1 MDLDAYSGSSIANKI
16 EADKVVLCD
25 AMDCDGDEGPTEV
38 LISSKKMDVDVS
50 ASDIGNST
58 SITGSLD
65 SVDPLKSSVTG
76 SVNSNIVNSSN
87 SDLSYHDNEEDAN
100 DTDDYVDED
109 DASYD
114 DNDAYYYEDEYSMM
128 QSQFD
133 NVDLPPGVEASL
145 PWLKDNNITSATST
159 STCPIGSNIK
169 TSGIATSESVKKAF
183 VSNNPEDN
191 GAIKLTEVLTGT
203 SSVSA
208 ESSSNGQVQ
217 GNDTSQKVQDFK
229 QFDIVNDFS
238 DHHFSGMGI
247 TEAKPPKNWAKK
259 IQEEWKILE
268 KDLPDTIFVRVYEAR
283 MDLLRA
289 VIIGPAGTPYHDGL
303 FVFDCLFPPKYPDVP
318 PMVYYYSG
326 GLRLNPNLYECGK
339 VCLSL
344 LGTWSGKETEMWR
357 PKESTMLQVLVSV
370 QALILNT
377 KPFFNEPGHES
388 QYVGAEGERASE
400 RYNQDTFI
408 FSLKTM
414 MYTIRRPPKYFE
426 EFVANH
432 FRNRALDILVAC
444 KAYREGAT
452 VGTIVVRDGIPFV
465 NEVGKSYSGDEFK
478 ACTIGVVKKSISRE
492 FLSSL
497 GKMINILITNF
508 TKNGSTDCEQFRV
521 AV

>member
-1 MDLDAYSGSSIANKI
+1 
-16 EADKVVLCD
+16 
-25 AMDCDGDEGPTEV
+25 MDCDGDEGPTEV

-247 TEAKPPKNWAKK
+247 TEAK
-259 IQEEWKILE
+259 
-268 KDLPDTIFVRVYEAR
+268 
-283 MDLLRA
+283 
-289 VIIGPAGTPYHDGL
+289 
-303 FVFDCLFPPKYPDVP
+303 
-318 PMVYYYSG
+318 
-326 GLRLNPNLYECGK
+326 
-339 VCLSL
+339 
-344 LGTWSGKETEMWR
+344 
-357 PKESTMLQVLVSV
+357 VS
-370 QALILNT
+370 
-377 KPFFNEPGHES
+377 
-388 QYVGAEGERASE
+388 
-400 RYNQDTFI
+400 
-408 FSLKTM
+408 
-414 MYTIRRPPKYFE
+414 
-426 EFVANH
+426 
-432 FRNRALDILVAC
+432 
-444 KAYREGAT
+444 
-452 VGTIVVRDGIPFV
+452 
-465 NEVGKSYSGDEFK
+465 
-478 ACTIGVVKKSISRE
+478 
-492 FLSSL
+492 
-497 GKMINILITNF
+497 
-508 TKNGSTDCEQFRV
+508 
-521 AV
+521 